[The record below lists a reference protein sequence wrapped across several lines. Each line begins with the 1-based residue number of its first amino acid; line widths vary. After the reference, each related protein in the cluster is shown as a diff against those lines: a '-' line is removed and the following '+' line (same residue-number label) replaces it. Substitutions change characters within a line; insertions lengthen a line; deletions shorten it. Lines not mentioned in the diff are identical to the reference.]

1 MSALRNQWHRHACLC
16 ELKTNSESALVPV
29 RHQSPKHSF
38 LFPSIRSSLVN
49 PVTKNPLIRE
59 TNTPLLL
66 VSVRTPEEAVAV
78 IEGGAAIV
86 DVKDPER
93 GPLGMA
99 SIEMIFT
106 IASTAKGMAGL
117 PVSAAL
123 GEVIDWH
130 HQPIPVLPPHLHYA
144 KLGLSGLAA
153 EPHWAA
159 LWQAVRNEF
168 DVLRGRPVQW
178 VAVAY
183 ADYQAARSPDLPA
196 VLEAGI
202 AAGCAAF
209 LIDTW
214 DKQGGRLVD
223 LVSQDMLRQLAV
235 RAREAGL
242 AFALAGR
249 VQLCDLRTVR
259 ACSPDIIAVRGAAC
273 AEGQRDATIEPSR
286 VATFVSALQEE
297 PAAMASITIQ
307 VNGVA
312 TTIPALSTVTQLL
325 SSLNKNPR
333 FLAVERNREL
343 VPRTRHAE
351 CVLTEGD
358 QLEIVTLVG
367 GG

>member
-1 MSALRNQWHRHACLC
+1 M
-16 ELKTNSESALVPV
+16 T
-29 RHQSPKHSF
+29 
-38 LFPSIRSSLVN
+38 

-59 TNTPLLL
+59 SNTPLLL
-66 VSVRTPEEAVAV
+66 VSVRTPEEAAAV

-99 SIEMIFT
+99 SIETIFAV
-106 IASTAKGMAGL
+106 ASTAKGMAGL

-123 GEVIDWH
+123 GEVIDWQ

-153 EPHWAA
+153 EPHWGA

-168 DVLRGRPVQW
+168 DVLRGQPVQW

-183 ADYQAARSPDLPA
+183 ADYLTARSPDLPS

-214 DKQGGRLVD
+214 DKQGGRLID
-223 LVSQDMLRQLAV
+223 LVSPDMLRQLAV

-249 VQLCDLRTVR
+249 VQLSDLQAIR

-273 AEGQRDATIEPSR
+273 TEGQRDATIDPSR
-286 VATFVSALQEE
+286 VAALVSALQEL
-297 PAAMASITIQ
+297 PAAKASITIQ
-307 VNGVA
+307 INGVA
-312 TTIPALSTVTQLL
+312 TTIPAFSTVAQLL

-343 VPRTRHAE
+343 VSRLRHAE
-351 CVLTEGD
+351 CVLAEGD